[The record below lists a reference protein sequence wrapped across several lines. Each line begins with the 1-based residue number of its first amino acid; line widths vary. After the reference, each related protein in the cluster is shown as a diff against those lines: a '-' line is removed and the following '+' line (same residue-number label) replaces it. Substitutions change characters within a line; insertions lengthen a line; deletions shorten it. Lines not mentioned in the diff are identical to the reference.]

1 MAIQI
6 PPDVEDRIRAQLHRG
21 AFSSEIDVIWEAL
34 DTLEKRQAG
43 LESLKQMVAEADA
56 QIANGRIDLF
66 DRERTK
72 QTLRERL
79 ASNGTDG

>member
-1 MAIQI
+1 M
-6 PPDVEDRIRAQLHRG
+6 PSCHEFR
-21 AFSSEIDVIWEAL
+21 EAL